1 MIKKIIALILFV
13 SINVFAGDCGKVTKL
28 SFSPDHGGLVGLS
41 MRLDDTKVRVT
52 INNSPDLIGHVQAT
66 IDKRGYKEDY
76 GLFICL
82 DDYSTLEKPY
92 RGRVRVYIFANEY
105 RIYENGNLLIKK

>member
-1 MIKKIIALILFV
+1 MFANLGDIMIKKIIALILFV

-66 IDKRGYKEDY
+66 IDKIGENHHQN
-76 GLFICL
+76 GLRSDFTPP
-82 DDYSTLEKPY
+82 SNQNRSKRNAFVHHEH
-92 RGRVRVYIFANEY
+92 G
-105 RIYENGNLLIKK
+105 